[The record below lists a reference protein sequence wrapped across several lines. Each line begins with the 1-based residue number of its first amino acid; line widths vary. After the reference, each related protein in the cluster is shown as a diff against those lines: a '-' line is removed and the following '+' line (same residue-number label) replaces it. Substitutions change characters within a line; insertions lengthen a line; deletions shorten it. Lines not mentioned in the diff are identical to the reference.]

1 MAEEFDNSPL
11 GLMNRIRKGF
21 KARARQLVRKIRTDL
36 VEVLDVNERAFLDL
50 QGELRNFLIQRK
62 LWEQELPHS
71 QDVLDEEEQDEDADI
86 DRGVPLFP
94 EEGPGAGYTPRKV
107 KI

>member
-1 MAEEFDNSPL
+1 M
-11 GLMNRIRKGF
+11 
-21 KARARQLVRKIRTDL
+21 
-36 VEVLDVNERAFLDL
+36 DL

-86 DRGVPLFP
+86 DRGVPFFLKKDL
-94 EEGPGAGYTPRKV
+94 EQDTHLTRLKS
-107 KI
+107 